1 MREADAEFAGFF
13 LLTKG
18 VYHLKATTQRV
29 AVALRRMV
37 VKGIVAL
44 HRRLGGY
51 PLAQGV
57 GAGAGAGGPGGP
69 GG

>member
-1 MREADAEFAGFF
+1 
-13 LLTKG
+13 
-18 VYHLKATTQRV
+18 
-29 AVALRRMV
+29 MV